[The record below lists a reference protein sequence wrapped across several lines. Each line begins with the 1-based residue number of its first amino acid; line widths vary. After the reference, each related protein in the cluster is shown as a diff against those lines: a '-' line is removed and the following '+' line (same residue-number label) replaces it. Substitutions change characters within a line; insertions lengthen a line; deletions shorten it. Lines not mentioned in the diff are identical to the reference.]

1 MSHLVLC
8 LRYFVLSCFGFNEDN
23 KTRLVLEGRLG
34 HPEHGRIFSKV
45 VLHSGRTRAP
55 TRGVGIPQLLR
66 QFISRVTLKRH
77 LVIALRPLGSLGAV
91 RTLPVAPPLALN
103 TSPEASDTPPP
114 PGTHVTS

>member
-1 MSHLVLC
+1 MSHLVLR

-45 VLHSGRTRAP
+45 VLHSGRTRALS
-55 TRGVGIPQLLR
+55 GAVGIPQLLR
-66 QFISRVTLKRH
+66 QFICRVTLKRH
-77 LVIALRPLGSLGAV
+77 LVVALRQLRIP
-91 RTLPVAPPLALN
+91 PVAPPAPAWALS